1 MVSVS
6 TWCRYIAHKL
16 EYSMAVSWKNYKGG
30 RITEGQIGDTVWKNL
45 FQGKVTFLHWNK
57 GEEMAPTIASEG
69 GTLLVRKIPVP
80 GPSRVFIGDVVV
92 LKDPESPKDYLVRRL
107 AATEGYEM
115 VSKDEKEEPFIL
127 DKDECWVLADNEA
140 LKPKEA
146 KDSRTFGPVH
156 MSDIIGRVIYCL
168 RNAVDHG
175 PVRNSE
181 FSVKKDLPVLEV
193 ELDVEEMAKNH
204 KT

>member
-57 GEEMAPTIASEG
+57 GEEMAPTIGSKD